1 MLSSSGPQGTKL
13 DIVSTYACMLCDTCG
28 IRFSLPGMP
37 QGAPHARGVPPMMP
51 QGGGPPGAPPSY
63 GDATPQQRAQVH
75 DGSPPP
81 SPHATMPHPY
91 HVITA
96 QVNCTR
102 CKNTL

>member
-1 MLSSSGPQGTKL
+1 MVLTRAL
-13 DIVSTYACMLCDTCG
+13 CHIYA

-37 QGAPHARGVPPMMP
+37 QGAPPAPGVPTMMP

-63 GDATPQQRAQVH
+63 GDTTPQQRAQVH

-96 QVNCTR
+96 QVNLTAR
-102 CKNTL
+102 VNTLNTLQNL